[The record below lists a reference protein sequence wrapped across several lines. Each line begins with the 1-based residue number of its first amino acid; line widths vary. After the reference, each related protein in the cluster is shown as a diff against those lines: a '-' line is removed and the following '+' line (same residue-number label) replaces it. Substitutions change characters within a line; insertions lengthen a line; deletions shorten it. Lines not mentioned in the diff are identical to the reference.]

1 MWNESFGWFLILA
14 GVLMGSYMGIKF
26 QREDWLGGYFSLPRR
41 MVRLAHVA
49 LVALGMLNILFARS
63 LESLKLSPTLETVA
77 SWTLMTAAF
86 LMPASCI
93 CISLGSRRFEMFAAP
108 ILCLVT
114 ALILTIGGLLQ

>member
-1 MWNESFGWFLILA
+1 MWNGNFGWFLILA

-63 LESLKLSPTLETVA
+63 LESLKLSPPLETVA
-77 SWTLMTAAF
+77 SWTLMVAAF

-108 ILCLVT
+108 IICLVT
-114 ALILTIGGLLQ
+114 GLILTIGGLLQ

>member
-1 MWNESFGWFLILA
+1 MWNEIFGWFSILA
-14 GVLMGSYMGIKF
+14 GVLMGAYMGIKF

-41 MVRLAHVA
+41 MVRLAHIA

-63 LESLKLSPTLETVA
+63 LESLKLSPPLETVA
-77 SWTLMTAAF
+77 SWTLIAAAF

-108 ILCLVT
+108 IICLVT
-114 ALILTIGGLLQ
+114 GLILTIGGLLQ

>member
-1 MWNESFGWFLILA
+1 MWNEIFGWFLILA
-14 GVLMGSYMGIKF
+14 EVLMGSYMGIKF

-77 SWTLMTAAF
+77 SWTLMVAAF